1 MCALLMII
9 KVTVNVA
16 IMLLM
21 LIIIILYHPIDFT
34 NILEESISD
43 NIPRGKIVSELIR
56 FSMEERADLP
66 WEAVETEEAKMLSI
80 EYHPSLYELSDSDDD
95 SIQSLIF
102 RLRKVSLFSPSVEKF
117 NLQPEGQPD
126 KNIYNNESD
135 SYRYQAFKFFDVA
148 EREVYN
154 SARSVTTSVPL
165 FPSPLSSSPL
175 SSPSFQH
182 LTFLSESSSVAEI
195 ISPSFNA
202 DLLMD
207 ENLLGKAS
215 SLRYLHTLPTWSQQQ
230 PQLVDPLENSPSLF
244 ELSSSGSD
252 ASIDAVIVRAKALAR
267 QLRSGD
273 HAILV
278 GDEVIVSSLS
288 NSSVSSE
295 TISERME
302 SCSSD
307 SSDDSDD

>member
-1 MCALLMII
+1 
-9 KVTVNVA
+9 
-16 IMLLM
+16 
-21 LIIIILYHPIDFT
+21 
-34 NILEESISD
+34 
-43 NIPRGKIVSELIR
+43 
-56 FSMEERADLP
+56 MEGRADLP
-66 WEAVETEEAKMLSI
+66 WEPPETEESKMLSI

-102 RLRKVSLFSPSVEKF
+102 RLKQVSLFSPSCAENF
-117 NLQPEGQPD
+117 YLQPEGQSD
-126 KNIYNNESD
+126 INIYNNEFD
-135 SYRYQAFKFFDVA
+135 SYQAFKCFDVA
-148 EREVYN
+148 EREVYNN

-175 SSPSFQH
+175 SSPS

-195 ISPSFNA
+195 ISPSDNA

-207 ENLLGKAS
+207 ESLLGKAS
-215 SLRYLHTLPTWSQQQ
+215 SHNYYSLRYLHTLSTCSQQQ

-267 QLRSGD
+267 QLRSGG